1 MGMDIVL
8 TGFLAITVVVL
19 FFGTA
24 VASLIGR
31 IVEED
36 SNRTI
41 QRSRQSSTSSIN
53 QPRQPIGSRRAQ
65 SFRPSPGSGSRPP
78 IDGRHTPST
87 KTEEK

>member
-8 TGFLAITVVVL
+8 TGFMAITVVVL

-41 QRSRQSSTSSIN
+41 QRSKQSSTSSIY
-53 QPRQPIGSRRAQ
+53 QPKQPIGSRRAR
-65 SFRPSPGSGSRPP
+65 SLRPSPGSGSRPS
-78 IDGRHTPST
+78 IDGRHTTST
-87 KTEEK
+87 KTEEH